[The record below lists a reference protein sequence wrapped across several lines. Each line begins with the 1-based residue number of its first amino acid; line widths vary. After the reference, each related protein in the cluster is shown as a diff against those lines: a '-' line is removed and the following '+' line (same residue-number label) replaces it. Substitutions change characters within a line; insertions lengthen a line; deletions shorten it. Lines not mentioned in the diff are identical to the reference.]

1 MSSLWEKLDAL
12 EAKYRELSDLM
23 AKPEVAGDYAQFQL
37 LAKERAG
44 LESTVSQYK
53 AMKSAQAQ
61 LFEAQALVET
71 EEDNEIVMLAREE
84 IEDLENMIGHLEQ
97 QLKLAILP
105 KDPNDERNVIV
116 EIRKGTGGQEA
127 AIFAG
132 DLYRMYSRYA
142 QIHSWKIEVMNSNP
156 SELDGFSE
164 VIFAIKGK
172 GAFSRL
178 KYERGVHRVQR
189 VPAPEGSGRVHTS
202 TATVAV
208 LPEAEEVDVKV
219 KPEDLRIDV
228 FHAGGAGGQNV
239 NKVATAI
246 RLVHKPTGIIVTCQ
260 DERSQYKNK
269 QKAMGILRARL
280 YEEESRKQESET
292 IEARR
297 SQVGNAER
305 AEKIRTYNFPQDRI
319 TDHRINQSF
328 SAINKVLSGYI
339 DEIINSYFGFSNDG
353 GLLPEQ
359 VFEDTGEGT
368 GAATPLA
375 WSHAEYIKLLWSEDH
390 GRNITNPLN

>member
-12 EAKYRELSDLM
+12 AAKYQELSDLM
-23 AKPEVAGDYAQFQL
+23 ARPEVASNYAQFQL

-53 AMKSAQAQ
+53 EMQSVRAQI
-61 LFEAQALVET
+61 LEAQTLVET
-71 EEDNEIVMLAREE
+71 EEDSEIIMLAREE
-84 IEDLENMIGHLEQ
+84 VGVLENMIEQLEY

-116 EIRKGTGGQEA
+116 EVRKGTGGQEA

-132 DLYRMYSRYA
+132 DLYRMYTRYA
-142 QIHSWKIEVMNSNP
+142 QIRSWGIEVMNSNP

-189 VPAPEGSGRVHTS
+189 VPATEASGRVHTS

-219 KPEDLRIDV
+219 KTEDLRIDV

-246 RLVHKPTGIIVTCQ
+246 RLVHKPTGIMVTCQ
-260 DERSQYKNK
+260 DERSQFKNK
-269 QKAMGILRARL
+269 QKAMEILRARL
-280 YEEESRKQESET
+280 YQEESRRQESET
-292 IEARR
+292 VEARR

-339 DEIINSYFGFSNDG
+339 DEIINALESD
-353 GLLPEQ
+353 EQ
-359 VFEDTGEGT
+359 
-368 GAATPLA
+368 
-375 WSHAEYIKLLWSEDH
+375 IKGIDNALVA
-390 GRNITNPLN
+390 